1 MTDSRMLSWKV
12 KKLEQ
17 RFEDSEPQEGM
28 AWRKILNK
36 RKKKKKGNKGANEN
50 IADIYAVPETMT
62 S

>member
-1 MTDSRMLSWKV
+1 MNDSRMLSWKV

-17 RFEDSEPQEGM
+17 RFEGSEPQEGM
-28 AWRKILNK
+28 AWGKILT
-36 RKKKKKGNKGANEN
+36 KKKKKGNKGANEN